1 MTALLYKIAS
11 MISPLSE
18 FYDSTGDVLPHIEV
32 VEGLKM
38 PQPYRRLLVHNNDM
52 TPTLEAFTRQSIH
65 LKLLAKLVDDG
76 VLYREVALTTDDTN
90 EPIEFGAIKIHLERF
105 SDAARR
111 LIVEGHYP
119 LGTILNDHGIE
130 HTSRPTGYF
139 SIDSDSMSRHAFGL
153 IADTRLYGRHNVLSN
168 TLGGVLA
175 EVVEIL
181 PPLEEPNAS

>member
-18 FYDSTGDVLPHIEV
+18 FYHSSGDVLPHIEV
-32 VEGLKM
+32 VEGAVM
-38 PQPYRRLLVHNNDM
+38 PQPYRRLLVHRNDM
-52 TPTLEAFTRQSIH
+52 TPTLEAFCRQTIR

-76 VLYREVALTTDDTN
+76 VLYREVVLTTTDTR
-90 EPIEFGAIKIHLERF
+90 EPMEFGAIKIHLDRF
-105 SDAARR
+105 SEAARR

-130 HTSRPTGYF
+130 HSSRPTGYF
-139 SIDSDSMSRHAFGL
+139 SIASDPMSRHAFGL
-153 IADTRLYGRHNVLSN
+153 AADARLYGRHNVLTNS
-168 TLGGVLA
+168 LGGELA

-181 PPLEEPNAS
+181 PPLEDHDER